1 MKKKYLFLPFIIF
14 LILFSGCRETKT
26 TDLKTINFG
35 DYSLARLRLSYP
47 ENLSPSEKKTV
58 DYLIQAAAYA
68 DSIFLLQSAGNFSHL
83 RNRLKG
89 KDLLRFNI
97 NFGPWDRF
105 LNNQPFVEN
114 VPPKPQGA
122 FFYPLNMV
130 KQEFEQYSDS
140 CKYSNFTVLRRDQN
154 GNLYCIPY
162 RVFYRN
168 YLDSAIKYLK
178 KAAEA
183 TNDTS
188 LKSYL
193 KILITSLKTDNYYP
207 MYRNFIKLNSRVEFV
222 FGPVSISEDRLF
234 NIKADYQSYVL
245 IKIDSLSKKFNQYV
259 QWLKYLQK
267 ALPVPEQYRR
277 EDPGANSIIS
287 VYQAVYLGGSARAGA
302 PIIATTLPFN
312 PKFQT
317 NEGTKNLQFINI
329 IDAKYKGI
337 MQPLADIVLIN
348 SQQKYV
354 TNNAFRNITL
364 LYEIGNSLGIRNTI
378 NGKGSVRN
386 ALKEYYTVTEN
397 IKNYLMVLFLA
408 EKLYSV
414 GELSGDIKEY
424 YYTFIVNLVRGI
436 RWGIEDDFGL
446 ANLMILNYLEKK
458 QAINFLPSSEIII
471 HYPQMKKSVENLLSN
486 ILILQGN
493 GDYINTAK
501 FILTNK
507 YLSVNLQN
515 LLQKIKENKIPS
527 DIYFQQIK

>member
-1 MKKKYLFLPFIIF
+1 MKKKYLFLPLIIF
-14 LILFSGCRETKT
+14 LVIFSGCNKSKT
-26 TDLKTINFG
+26 PQLKTVNFG

-47 ENLSPSEKKTV
+47 ENLSPSEKNTV

-68 DSIFLLQSAGNFSHL
+68 DSIFLMQSAGDFSNL
-83 RNRLKG
+83 RNTLKG
-89 KDLLRFNI
+89 KELLRFNI

-114 VPPKPQGA
+114 VPPKPKGA

-130 KQEFEQYSDS
+130 KQEFEQYKDS
-140 CKYSNFTVLRRDQN
+140 CKYSNFTILRRNQS
-154 GNLYCIPY
+154 GNLYCVPY
-162 RVFYRN
+162 RVFYRK
-168 YLDSAIKYLK
+168 YLDSTIKYLK
-178 KAAEA
+178 KAVKV
-183 TNDTS
+183 TKDTS

-193 KILITSLKTDNYYP
+193 KILITSLNTDNYYP
-207 MYRNFIKLNSRVEFV
+207 LYRKFIKLNSRVEFV

-234 NIKADYQSYVL
+234 NIKADYQSFVL

-287 VYQAVYLGGSARAGA
+287 VYQAIYLGGSARAGA

-312 PKFQT
+312 TKFQT
-317 NEGTKNLQFINI
+317 REGTKNLQFLNI

-337 MQPLADIVLIN
+337 MQPLARLVLIN
-348 SQQKYV
+348 SQRKYV
-354 TNNAFRNITL
+354 TINAFRNLTL

-386 ALKEYYTVTEN
+386 ALKEYYNVTEN
-397 IKNYLMVLFLA
+397 IKNYLMVLYLA

-414 GELSGDIKEY
+414 GELSGDLKEY
-424 YYTFIVNLVRGI
+424 YYTFAVNLIRGI
-436 RWGIEDDFGL
+436 RWGSEDEFGL
-446 ANLMILNYLEKK
+446 ANLVILNYLKK
-458 QAINFLPSSEIII
+458 DGAIDFLPSSEIII
-471 HYPQMKKSVENLLSN
+471 HYLQMKKSVEKLLSH

-507 YLSVNLQN
+507 YLSVDLQN
-515 LLQKIKENKIPS
+515 LLKKIKEKNIPS
-527 DIYFQQIK
+527 DIYFQQVK